1 MTVQPE
7 NVPAAIEVEWTETS
21 KVKAR
26 IDLEL
31 ARELFGLGGTSD
43 REMESKVMAIL
54 AWSPGSMLERL
65 AQFADMS
72 DPNAYQVLSLN
83 GLPRGDW

>member
-7 NVPAAIEVEWTETS
+7 DVPAAIEVEWTETS

-31 ARELFGLGGTSD
+31 AREMFGLGGTSD
-43 REMESKVMAIL
+43 DEMESKVMAVL
-54 AWSPGSMLERL
+54 AWSPGTMLDRL
-65 AQFADMS
+65 AQFADVS
-72 DPNAYQVLSLN
+72 DPYGHQVLSLN
-83 GLPRGDW
+83 GMPRGDW